1 MSFLCN
7 VYYVMWCVTQEDAD
21 KSTGGW
27 AVYSVHVVWCVTQED
42 ADKSVAEPE
51 AVSEKVAVADSNDD
65 NVDDDD
71 DDDLPLKPK
80 KVLHF

>member
-1 MSFLCN
+1 
-7 VYYVMWCVTQEDAD
+7 
-21 KSTGGW
+21 
-27 AVYSVHVVWCVTQED
+27 VTQED

-51 AVSEKVAVADSNDD
+51 AVSEKVAAADSNDD
-65 NVDDDD
+65 ND

>member
-1 MSFLCN
+1 
-7 VYYVMWCVTQEDAD
+7 
-21 KSTGGW
+21 
-27 AVYSVHVVWCVTQED
+27 VTQED

-51 AVSEKVAVADSNDD
+51 AVSEKVAAGDSNDD
-65 NVDDDD
+65 ND